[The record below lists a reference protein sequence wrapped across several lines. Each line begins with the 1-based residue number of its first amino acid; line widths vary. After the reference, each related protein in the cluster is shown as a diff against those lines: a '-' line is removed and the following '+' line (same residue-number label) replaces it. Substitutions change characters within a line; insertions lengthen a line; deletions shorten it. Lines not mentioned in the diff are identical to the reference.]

1 MTFQF
6 KCDSTNG
13 FSEVSGSVSFSE
25 NGLKFEY
32 QSNYLS
38 LVKGDVNE
46 VFIPF
51 SQIEEIEYIKKFFT
65 KKILIIL
72 NSLKNLD
79 KFPIIEEY
87 EINIPVK
94 KKSIEKANEFVIS
107 ANYHF
112 GQYKL
117 NSL

>member
-32 QSNYLS
+32 QSNYF
-38 LVKGDVNE
+38 LVKADVNE

-51 SQIEEIEYIKKFFT
+51 SQIEEIEFIKKFFT
-65 KKILIIL
+65 KKILITV
-72 NSLKNLD
+72 NYLKNLD

-87 EINIPVK
+87 EIHIPVK
-94 KKSIEKANEFVIS
+94 KKSLDKANEFVIS
-107 ANYHF
+107 ANFHF
-112 GQYKL
+112 GQFKL
-117 NSL
+117 NTL